1 MKALRARTEAG
12 DQEAQSQLA
21 ERKQYQVSGVCSC
34 CKLYDIEIVGYHR
47 ICHWSNMWSFI

>member
-1 MKALRARTEAG
+1 MEALRAG

-34 CKLYDIEIVGYHR
+34 RKLYDIEIVGYHR